1 MLRPSLPPFD
11 DVLDHLK
18 RVFSGGQITNGQY
31 VREFE
36 NKTAEYLDVKHC
48 VAVSSC
54 TLGLMLVE
62 RALELTGEVIL
73 PSFTFS
79 ATGHSL
85 IWNGLKPV
93 FVDCLKDSFNLDPFK
108 IEEKIT
114 ERTSAIVAVHVFGN
128 PTDADLLTMVA
139 EKHNLR
145 LIFDAAHAF
154 GAHYRGDLVGRGGDA
169 EVFSL
174 SPTKLLIT
182 GEGGLV
188 ATNNGELARKIRIGR
203 NYGDPGNYDCEF
215 AGLNARMPEWN
226 AVVGIKSLGFLEE
239 NIQRRNYIARLYRQG
254 LRGIPGVKFQ
264 TVDFHNRSTC
274 KDFTIFVDTEKFGLN
289 RDMLAIALDQE
300 GIQTRKYF
308 YPPLHKMKAYQRVDE
323 ACVLNL
329 PVTDYLSKN
338 VISLPIYSLLSDDDA
353 EKICH
358 AITCIQTHGHEIHR
372 VLAEKNREMP

>member
-1 MLRPSLPPFD
+1 M
-11 DVLDHLK
+11 LDHLK
-18 RVFSGGQITNGQY
+18 RVFSSGQITNGQY

-36 NKTAEYLDVKHC
+36 NKAAEYLEVKHC

-62 RALELTGEVIL
+62 KALELTGEVIL

-85 IWNGLKPV
+85 LWNGLKPV
-93 FVDCLKDSFNLDPFK
+93 FVDCLKDSFNLDPLK
-108 IEEKIT
+108 IEDKIT

-128 PTDADLLTMVA
+128 PADVDLLTTVA
-139 EKHNLR
+139 EKHNLS

-154 GAHYRGDLVGRGGDA
+154 GSHYRGDLVGSAGDA

-188 ATNNGELARKIRIGR
+188 ATNNGELARTIRIGR

-226 AVVGIKSLGFLEE
+226 AVVGINSLDFLEE
-239 NIQRRNYIARLYRQG
+239 NIQRRNNIARLYRQG
-254 LRGIPGVKFQ
+254 LEGMPGVKFQ

-274 KDFTIFVDTEKFGLN
+274 KDFTIFVDAEKFGLN

-308 YPPLHKMKAYQRVDE
+308 YPPLHKMRVYQRVDE

-338 VISLPIYSLLSDDDA
+338 VISLPIYSLLSDNDA

-358 AITCIQTHGHEIHR
+358 AITCIQAHGHEIHR
-372 VLAEKNREMP
+372 VFAEENQEMP